1 MNDGVNFSRQQ
12 QDEQDAADFSQ
23 QASDANQEAN
33 QDANRQVGVEFEYCL
48 DDILASA
55 NFEPDPRDAHAAAAA
70 KATGGGS
77 EVASKGK
84 GAGETPAVRTAYGH
98 GDVNIHGD
106 INTNGA
112 GRRPA
117 VQTAKCNCKDKCSC
131 ALLASGP
138 AGESA
143 GARTPS
149 LQEAADALRNE
160 PRADRRRRRRALI
173 SAPVRVRG
181 INVTD
186 AVVDEISTTIDVSRA
201 GILFLSTSPNYA
213 RGMEVAV
220 MFPYCNAPAALH
232 AEQQGRIVRAFGT
245 DDGRYAVAVALGEG
259 VGEDIVDSC
268 GRKIADC
275 SPAPRMPLAPPAA
288 PLAGSNG
295 SVFSLTRESNSKR
308 PLVLVVDQDEM
319 IRATLKGY
327 LGSEG
332 YEVMAVSNCPD
343 AREVMNMFTPA
354 LVIAEVEGD
363 GLPGY
368 DLCAHV
374 KQSPRLKHIPVVL
387 TTSSGYPSDYSNAH
401 SLGAVVC
408 MTKPYKQERLGHV
421 VRLLVPPPAEFCAQK
436 NGAARPADPSRRCGY
451 GNAGANGSSAANGNG
466 ANGAAKLAT
475 NAANALKR
483 LKFPSFR

>member
-12 QDEQDAADFSQ
+12 QEAQDGADFSQ
-23 QASDANQEAN
+23 RQESNQESN
-33 QDANRQVGVEFEYCL
+33 LEFEYCL

-55 NFEPDPRDAHAAAAA
+55 NFEPDPRDANASAAAG
-70 KATGGGS
+70 KTTGNC
-77 EVASKGK
+77 
-84 GAGETPAVRTAYGH
+84 AGE
-98 GDVNIHGD
+98 
-106 INTNGA
+106 
-112 GRRPA
+112 RPA
-117 VQTAKCNCKDKCSC
+117 VQTANCNCKDKCDC
-131 ALLASGP
+131 KARNC
-138 AGESA
+138 AGETPA
-143 GARTPS
+143 ARTWS
-149 LQEAADALRNE
+149 IQEAADALRNE
-160 PRADRRRRRRALI
+160 PTSDRRKRRRALI

-201 GILFLSTSPNYA
+201 GILFLSTSPNHA

-220 MFPYCNAPAALH
+220 IFPYSSAPAALH

-245 DDGRYAVAVALGEG
+245 SDGRYAVAVALGEG
-259 VGEDIVDSC
+259 VGEDIVDAC
-268 GRKIADC
+268 GRKLADA
-275 SPAPRMPLAPPAA
+275 SQLPRMPLAPPSP
-288 PLAGSNG
+288 PLPASNG
-295 SVFSLTRESNSKR
+295 SAFSLAGESNAKRR
-308 PLVLVVDQDEM
+308 PLVLVVDADEM

-374 KQSPRLKHIPVVL
+374 KQSPRLKHVPVVL

-421 VRLLVPPPAEFCAQK
+421 VRLLAPPPPEFCAQK
-436 NGAARPADPSRRCGY
+436 NGAGAPRPADPSRRCGY
-451 GNAGANGSSAANGNG
+451 GNVGANGSSAANGNG
-466 ANGAAKLAT
+466 ANGAAKLAA

>member
-12 QDEQDAADFSQ
+12 QDAQDAVDFSQ
-23 QASDANQEAN
+23 QAGDANREANQE
-33 QDANRQVGVEFEYCL
+33 ANRQVGVEFEYCL

-55 NFEPDPRDAHAAAAA
+55 NFEPDPREAHAAAA
-70 KATGGGS
+70 S
-77 EVASKGK
+77 GK
-84 GAGETPAVRTAYGH
+84 TNVNSAGQ
-98 GDVNIHGD
+98 
-106 INTNGA
+106 
-112 GRRPA
+112 RPG
-117 VQTAKCNCKDKCSC
+117 VQTANGNGNRDTNINCV
-131 ALLASGP
+131 
-138 AGESA
+138 GESA
-143 GARTPS
+143 ATRTPS

-160 PRADRRRRRRALI
+160 PPADRRKRRRALI

-220 MFPYCNAPAALH
+220 MFPYSSAPAALH
-232 AEQQGRIVRAFGT
+232 AEQQGRIVRALGT
-245 DDGRYAVAVALGEG
+245 SDGRYAVAVALGEG

-268 GRKIADC
+268 GRKIVDS
-275 SPAPRMPLAPPAA
+275 SPAPRMPLAPAA
-288 PLAGSNG
+288 PLASSNG
-295 SVFSLTRESNSKR
+295 SVFSLTREANSKR
-308 PLVLVVDQDEM
+308 PLVLVVDADEM

-436 NGAARPADPSRRCGY
+436 NGAAAPRPADPSRRCGY
-451 GNAGANGSSAANGNG
+451 GNVGANGSSAANGNG
-466 ANGAAKLAT
+466 ANGAAKLAA

>member
-1 MNDGVNFSRQQ
+1 MSDGANL
-12 QDEQDAADFSQ
+12 SQ
-23 QASDANQEAN
+23 QQEAN
-33 QDANRQVGVEFEYCL
+33 QELNQELNQEFEYCL

-55 NFEPDPRDAHAAAAA
+55 NFELDPC
-70 KATGGGS
+70 
-77 EVASKGK
+77 VANAS
-84 GAGETPAVRTAYGH
+84 ASVSASATAYAASTLAD
-98 GDVNIHGD
+98 GDGTSALRVSGQVGD
-106 INTNGA
+106 
-112 GRRPA
+112 P
-117 VQTAKCNCKDKCSC
+117 
-131 ALLASGP
+131 LA
-138 AGESA
+138 AHK
-143 GARTPS
+143 PS
-149 LQEAADALRNE
+149 IQEAADALRNE
-160 PRADRRRRRRALI
+160 PPADRRRRRRALI

-220 MFPYCNAPAALH
+220 IFPYSTAPAALH
-232 AEQQGRIVRAFGT
+232 AEQPGRIVRAFAT
-245 DDGRYAVAVALGEG
+245 SDGRYAVAVALGEG

-268 GRKIADC
+268 GRKLADS

-288 PLAGSNG
+288 PLASYGSL
-295 SVFSLTRESNSKR
+295 FSLSREPNSKR
-308 PLVLVVDQDEM
+308 PLVLVVDADEM
-319 IRATLKGY
+319 VRATLKAY

-332 YEVMAVSNCPD
+332 YDVMAVSNSPD

-374 KQSPRLKHIPVVL
+374 KQSPRLKHVPVVL

-401 SLGAVVC
+401 ALGAVVC

-421 VRLLVPPPAEFCAQK
+421 VRLLVPPPAEFCTQK
-436 NGAARPADPSRRCGY
+436 SGAPRPADPSRRCGY
-451 GNAGANGSSAANGNG
+451 GNVGANGGAKPAGNARFAANP
-466 ANGAAKLAT
+466 
-475 NAANALKR
+475 LKR
-483 LKFPSFR
+483 IKFPSFR

>member
-1 MNDGVNFSRQQ
+1 MSDGANLSQQ
-12 QDEQDAADFSQ
+12 Q
-23 QASDANQEAN
+23 QEAN
-33 QDANRQVGVEFEYCL
+33 QELNQELNQEFEYCL

-55 NFEPDPRDAHAAAAA
+55 NFELDPCVANASASVSASATAYAASPLADGDGSSGVPVSEAAAAH
-70 KATGGGS
+70 K
-77 EVASKGK
+77 
-84 GAGETPAVRTAYGH
+84 
-98 GDVNIHGD
+98 
-106 INTNGA
+106 
-112 GRRPA
+112 
-117 VQTAKCNCKDKCSC
+117 
-131 ALLASGP
+131 
-138 AGESA
+138 
-143 GARTPS
+143 PS
-149 LQEAADALRNE
+149 IQEAADALRNE
-160 PRADRRRRRRALI
+160 PPADRRRRRRALI

-220 MFPYCNAPAALH
+220 IFPYSTAPAALH
-232 AEQQGRIVRAFGT
+232 AEQPGRIVRAFAT
-245 DDGRYAVAVALGEG
+245 SDGRYAVAVALGEG

-268 GRKIADC
+268 GRKLADS

-288 PLAGSNG
+288 PLASYGSQ
-295 SVFSLTRESNSKR
+295 FSLSREPDSKR
-308 PLVLVVDQDEM
+308 PLVLVVDADEM
-319 IRATLKGY
+319 VRATLKAY

-332 YEVMAVSNCPD
+332 YDVMAVSNSPD

-374 KQSPRLKHIPVVL
+374 KQSPRLKHVPVVL

-401 SLGAVVC
+401 ALGAVVC

-421 VRLLVPPPAEFCAQK
+421 VRLLAPPPAEFCAQK
-436 NGAARPADPSRRCGY
+436 IGAPRPADPSRRCGY
-451 GNAGANGSSAANGNG
+451 GNVGANGGAKQAGNARFAANP
-466 ANGAAKLAT
+466 
-475 NAANALKR
+475 LKR
-483 LKFPSFR
+483 IKFPSFR

>member
-12 QDEQDAADFSQ
+12 QDAQDAADFSQ
-23 QASDANQEAN
+23 QAGDANREANQETN
-33 QDANRQVGVEFEYCL
+33 LQVGVEFEYCL

-55 NFEPDPRDAHAAAAA
+55 NFEPDPRDAHAAASAR
-70 KATGGGS
+70 ATGGVGL
-77 EVASKGK
+77 AAANGN
-84 GAGETPAVRTAYGH
+84 GGG
-98 GDVNIHGD
+98 
-106 INTNGA
+106 NTNG
-112 GRRPA
+112 
-117 VQTAKCNCKDKCSC
+117 NCAS
-131 ALLASGP
+131 AL
-138 AGESA
+138 A

-149 LQEAADALRNE
+149 FLEAAGALRNE
-160 PRADRRRRRRALI
+160 PPSDRRKRRRALI

-220 MFPYCNAPAALH
+220 MFPYCSAPAALH

-259 VGEDIVDSC
+259 IGEDIVDSC
-268 GRKIADC
+268 GRKIADS

-288 PLAGSNG
+288 PLASSNG
-295 SVFSLTRESNSKR
+295 SVFSLSREPNSKR
-308 PLVLVVDQDEM
+308 PLVLVVDADEM
-319 IRATLKGY
+319 VRTTLKGY
-327 LGSEG
+327 LGGEG

-421 VRLLVPPPAEFCAQK
+421 VRLLAPPPPEFCTQK
-436 NGAARPADPSRRCGY
+436 NGAAAPRPADPSRRCGY
-451 GNAGANGSSAANGNG
+451 GNVGANGGAKPAGNARFAANP
-466 ANGAAKLAT
+466 
-475 NAANALKR
+475 LKR
-483 LKFPSFR
+483 IKFPSFR

>member
-1 MNDGVNFSRQQ
+1 MSDGANL
-12 QDEQDAADFSQ
+12 SQ
-23 QASDANQEAN
+23 QQEAN
-33 QDANRQVGVEFEYCL
+33 QELNQELNQEFEYCL

-55 NFEPDPRDAHAAAAA
+55 NFEPDPCAAN
-70 KATGGGS
+70 
-77 EVASKGK
+77 AS
-84 GAGETPAVRTAYGH
+84 ASASATAYAASTLADRDGSS
-98 GDVNIHGD
+98 GVPVSE
-106 INTNGA
+106 A
-112 GRRPA
+112 A
-117 VQTAKCNCKDKCSC
+117 TAHK
-131 ALLASGP
+131 
-138 AGESA
+138 
-143 GARTPS
+143 PS
-149 LQEAADALRNE
+149 IQEAADALRNE
-160 PRADRRRRRRALI
+160 PPADRRRRRRALI

-220 MFPYCNAPAALH
+220 IFPYSTAPAALH
-232 AEQQGRIVRAFGT
+232 AEQPGRIVRAFAT
-245 DDGRYAVAVALGEG
+245 SDGRYAVAVALGEG

-268 GRKIADC
+268 GRKLADS

-288 PLAGSNG
+288 PLASYGSL
-295 SVFSLTRESNSKR
+295 FSLSREPNSKR
-308 PLVLVVDQDEM
+308 PLVLVVDADEM
-319 IRATLKGY
+319 VRATLKAY

-332 YEVMAVSNCPD
+332 YDVMAVSNSPD

-374 KQSPRLKHIPVVL
+374 KQSPRLKHVPVVL

-401 SLGAVVC
+401 ALGAVVC

-421 VRLLVPPPAEFCAQK
+421 VRLLAPPPAEFCTQK
-436 NGAARPADPSRRCGY
+436 SGAPRPADPSRRCGY
-451 GNAGANGSSAANGNG
+451 GNVGANGGAKPAGNARFAANP
-466 ANGAAKLAT
+466 
-475 NAANALKR
+475 LKR
-483 LKFPSFR
+483 IKFPSFR

>member
-12 QDEQDAADFSQ
+12 QDAQDAADFSQ
-23 QASDANQEAN
+23 QAGDANREANQESN
-33 QDANRQVGVEFEYCL
+33 LQVGVEFEYCL

-55 NFEPDPRDAHAAAAA
+55 NFEPDPRDAHAAASAR
-70 KATGGGS
+70 ATGGVSLAAANGN
-77 EVASKGK
+77 
-84 GAGETPAVRTAYGH
+84 
-98 GDVNIHGD
+98 GDR
-106 INTNGA
+106 NTNG
-112 GRRPA
+112 
-117 VQTAKCNCKDKCSC
+117 NCAS
-131 ALLASGP
+131 AL
-138 AGESA
+138 A

-149 LQEAADALRNE
+149 LLEAASALRHD
-160 PRADRRRRRRALI
+160 PPADRRKRRRALI

-220 MFPYCNAPAALH
+220 MFPYCSAPAALH

-259 VGEDIVDSC
+259 IGEDIVDSC
-268 GRKIADC
+268 GRKIADS

-288 PLAGSNG
+288 PLASSNG
-295 SVFSLTRESNSKR
+295 SVFSLSREPNSKR
-308 PLVLVVDQDEM
+308 PLVLVVDADETV
-319 IRATLKGY
+319 RVTLKGY
-327 LGSEG
+327 LGGEG

-374 KQSPRLKHIPVVL
+374 KQSPRLKHVPVVL

-401 SLGAVVC
+401 ALGAVVC

-421 VRLLVPPPAEFCAQK
+421 VRLLAPPPAEFCTQK
-436 NGAARPADPSRRCGY
+436 SGAPRPADPSRRCGY
-451 GNAGANGSSAANGNG
+451 GNVGANGGAKPAGNARFAANP
-466 ANGAAKLAT
+466 
-475 NAANALKR
+475 LKR
-483 LKFPSFR
+483 IKFPSFR

>member
-1 MNDGVNFSRQQ
+1 MNDGVNFSRQRQ
-12 QDEQDAADFSQ
+12 EAQDGADFSQ
-23 QASDANQEAN
+23 RQESNQESN
-33 QDANRQVGVEFEYCL
+33 LEFEYCL

-55 NFEPDPRDAHAAAAA
+55 NFEPDPRDANASAATAAAGQ
-70 KATGGGS
+70 KPT
-77 EVASKGK
+77 
-84 GAGETPAVRTAYGH
+84 
-98 GDVNIHGD
+98 
-106 INTNGA
+106 
-112 GRRPA
+112 
-117 VQTAKCNCKDKCSC
+117 
-131 ALLASGP
+131 
-138 AGESA
+138 
-143 GARTPS
+143 

-160 PRADRRRRRRALI
+160 PAADRRKRRRALI

-220 MFPYCNAPAALH
+220 IFPYSSAPAALH

-245 DDGRYAVAVALGEG
+245 SDGRYAVAVALGEG
-259 VGEDIVDSC
+259 VGEDIVDAC
-268 GRKIADC
+268 GRKLADA
-275 SPAPRMPLAPPAA
+275 SQLPRMPLAPPSA
-288 PLAGSNG
+288 PLASSNG
-295 SVFSLTRESNSKR
+295 SAFSLAVESDAKRR
-308 PLVLVVDQDEM
+308 PLVLVVDADEM

-421 VRLLVPPPAEFCAQK
+421 VRLLAPPPPEFCAQK
-436 NGAARPADPSRRCGY
+436 NGAPRPADPSRRCGY
-451 GNAGANGSSAANGNG
+451 GNVGANGSSAANANG
-466 ANGAAKLAT
+466 ANGAAKLAA

>member
-12 QDEQDAADFSQ
+12 QDAQDAVDFSE
-23 QASDANQEAN
+23 QAGDGNREANQE
-33 QDANRQVGVEFEYCL
+33 ANRQVGVEFEYCL

-55 NFEPDPRDAHAAAAA
+55 NFEPDPREAHAAA
-70 KATGGGS
+70 TS
-77 EVASKGK
+77 GK
-84 GAGETPAVRTAYGH
+84 
-98 GDVNIHGD
+98 
-106 INTNGA
+106 TNGNGDTNGNFA
-112 GRRPA
+112 SRRPA
-117 VQTAKCNCKDKCSC
+117 VQTANGNS
-131 ALLASGP
+131 ALRASGQ
-138 AGESA
+138 AGETA
-143 GARTPS
+143 AVRTTS
-149 LQEAADALRNE
+149 IQEAGDALRNE
-160 PRADRRRRRRALI
+160 PPADRRKRRRALI

-220 MFPYCNAPAALH
+220 MFPYSSAPAALH
-232 AEQQGRIVRAFGT
+232 AEQQGRIVRALGT
-245 DDGRYAVAVALGEG
+245 SDGRYAVAVALGEG
-259 VGEDIVDSC
+259 IGEDIVDSC
-268 GRKIADC
+268 GRKIADS
-275 SPAPRMPLAPPAA
+275 SPAPRMPLAPPDA
-288 PLAGSNG
+288 PLASSNG
-295 SVFSLTRESNSKR
+295 SVFSLSRGEANSKR
-308 PLVLVVDQDEM
+308 PLVLVVDADEM

-421 VRLLVPPPAEFCAQK
+421 VRLLVPPPAEFCAQR
-436 NGAARPADPSRRCGY
+436 NGAVAPRPADPSRRCGY
-451 GNAGANGSSAANGNG
+451 GNVGANGSSAANGNG
-466 ANGAAKLAT
+466 ANGAAKLAA

>member
-1 MNDGVNFSRQQ
+1 MNDGTNLSQRQQ
-12 QDEQDAADFSQ
+12 QES
-23 QASDANQEAN
+23 NQESN
-33 QDANRQVGVEFEYCL
+33 LEFEYCL

-55 NFEPDPRDAHAAAAA
+55 NFEPDPREAN
-70 KATGGGS
+70 
-77 EVASKGK
+77 AS
-84 GAGETPAVRTAYGH
+84 TTTASH
-98 GDVNIHGD
+98 
-106 INTNGA
+106 
-112 GRRPA
+112 
-117 VQTAKCNCKDKCSC
+117 K
-131 ALLASGP
+131 
-138 AGESA
+138 
-143 GARTPS
+143 PS
-149 LQEAADALRNE
+149 TQEAADALRNE
-160 PRADRRRRRRALI
+160 PPEDRRKRRRALI

-186 AVVDEISTTIDVSRA
+186 AVVDEVSTTIDVSRA

-220 MFPYCNAPAALH
+220 IFPYSTAPAALH

-245 DDGRYAVAVALGEG
+245 ADGRYAVAVVLGEG

-268 GRKIADC
+268 GRKLADA
-275 SPAPRMPLAPPAA
+275 SELPRMPLAPPAA
-288 PLAGSNG
+288 PLPSSNG
-295 SVFSLTRESNSKR
+295 SAFSLAGESNSKRR
-308 PLVLVVDQDEM
+308 PLVLVVDADEVV
-319 IRATLKGY
+319 RVTLNGY

-332 YEVMAVSNCPD
+332 YDVMAVSNCPD

-387 TTSSGYPSDYSNAH
+387 TTSSGYPSDYANAH

-421 VRLLVPPPAEFCAQK
+421 VRLLAPPPPEFCTQK
-436 NGAARPADPSRRCGY
+436 NGAAALRPADPSRRCGY
-451 GNAGANGSSAANGNG
+451 TNVGANGSGAANGNG
-466 ANGAAKLAT
+466 ANGAGKLAV

>member
-1 MNDGVNFSRQQ
+1 MNDGAN
-12 QDEQDAADFSQ
+12 FSQ
-23 QASDANQEAN
+23 QQQEESN
-33 QDANRQVGVEFEYCL
+33 HEFEYCL

-55 NFEPDPRDAHAAAAA
+55 NFEPDPRELNSAARA
-70 KATGGGS
+70 
-77 EVASKGK
+77 
-84 GAGETPAVRTAYGH
+84 
-98 GDVNIHGD
+98 
-106 INTNGA
+106 NG
-112 GRRPA
+112 
-117 VQTAKCNCKDKCSC
+117 NLE
-131 ALLASGP
+131 ALL
-138 AGESA
+138 ELK
-143 GARTPS
+143 PS
-149 LQEAADALRNE
+149 TQEAADALRNE
-160 PRADRRRRRRALI
+160 PPGDRRKRRRALI

-220 MFPYCNAPAALH
+220 IFPYSTAPAALH

-245 DDGRYAVAVALGEG
+245 SDGRYAVAVALGEG
-259 VGEDIVDSC
+259 VGEDIVDAC
-268 GRKIADC
+268 GRKLADA

-288 PLAGSNG
+288 PLSSNG
-295 SVFSLTRESNSKR
+295 SAFSLSRQGNSKR
-308 PLVLVVDQDEM
+308 PLVLVVDADEM
-319 IRATLKGY
+319 VRATLKGY
-327 LGSEG
+327 LASEG
-332 YEVMAVSNCPD
+332 YEVMAVSNSPD

-374 KQSPRLKHIPVVL
+374 KQSPRLKHIPVLL
-387 TTSSGYPSDYSNAH
+387 TTSSGYPSDYANAH

-421 VRLLVPPPAEFCAQK
+421 VRLLAPPPPEFCAQK
-436 NGAARPADPSRRCGY
+436 SGAPRPADPSRRCGY
-451 GNAGANGSSAANGNG
+451 ANVASANGNG
-466 ANGAAKLAT
+466 ANAPAKIAG
-475 NAANALKR
+475 NAASANVAGNTLKR